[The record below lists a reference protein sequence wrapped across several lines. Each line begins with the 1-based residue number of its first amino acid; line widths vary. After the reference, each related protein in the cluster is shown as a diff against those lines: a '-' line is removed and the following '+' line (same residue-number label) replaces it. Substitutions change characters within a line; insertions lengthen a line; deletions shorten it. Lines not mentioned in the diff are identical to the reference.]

1 MKIEGKDYRSVW
13 MVGSVVRMIDQPKL
27 PHEFAIYDSPTYE
40 DTAKAIKSMVIRGA
54 PAIGAA
60 ACYGMAQGALAGEL
74 DKAEAVLAK
83 SRPTAYDLFDAI
95 AYFKKNYTTGGG
107 GDKDPKSIADAYA
120 DASAERCKKIGEFGE
135 PLISNG
141 ARILTH
147 CNAGALACVDWGTA
161 LAPMRVA
168 RDKGKRIFVWVDET
182 RPRLQGA
189 RITAWELVQEGIEH
203 AVMADNSA
211 GYYMERGD
219 VDMVIVGTDRICING
234 DFANKIGTYEKAV
247 VAKENEIP
255 FYVAAPI
262 STLDRG
268 CKRGKDIPIEERDE
282 DEVRFVR
289 GKTEDGE
296 LKTVQITP
304 DESRCRNPAFDVT
317 PSKFVTGFITEVGVL
332 DPAGL
337 EKWV

>member
-13 MVGSVVRMIDQPKL
+13 MEGNVVKMIDQPKI
-27 PHEFAIYDSPTYE
+27 PHQFAIYDSQTYE
-40 DTAKAIKSMVIRGA
+40 DTAKAIKTMVIRGA

-60 ACYGMAQGALAGEL
+60 ACYGMAQGALAGAL
-74 DKAEAVLAK
+74 AKAEDILAK

-95 AYFKKNYTTGGG
+95 AYFKKNYTTG
-107 GDKDPKSIADAYA
+107 KDPKAIADAYA

-141 ARILTH
+141 ARVLTH

-168 RDKGKRIFVWVDET
+168 RDNGKKIFVWVDET

-203 AVMADNSA
+203 AVIADNSA

-262 STLDRG
+262 STLDRS
-268 CKRGKDIPIEERDE
+268 CKKGKDIPIEERSE
-282 DEVRFVR
+282 NEVKFVW
-289 GKTEDGE
+289 GKTPEGE
-296 LKTVQITP
+296 RRKVQITP
-304 DESRCRNPAFDVT
+304 DASPCRNPAFDVT

-332 DPAGL
+332 DPQGL
-337 EKWV
+337 EKWA